1 MNLKRTATI
10 VAIGGALLAW
20 LAGAATSNR
29 EIAPAP
35 ISRSAPIE
43 ARGAELAVEVA
54 RLHERLRPT
63 ATPRQPGRN
72 LFTFHAAVVRSAPA
86 PVAAPRPALVEAP
99 AALAMPALK
108 LAGIAEDIGPDG
120 PVRTAIISGEGQLFM
135 VKQGENVTPRYTVAR
150 ISEDVVELTDVNNN
164 TLRRLALR

>member
-1 MNLKRTATI
+1 MTTTTLSGEPSGETESTFEPVDTGCTSNNNTTAEAACYDPCAACRRASMNLKRTATI

-63 ATPRQPGRN
+63 ATPRHPGRN
-72 LFTFHAAVVRSAPA
+72 LFTFRAAVVRSAPA
-86 PVAAPRPALVEAP
+86 PVAAPRPALVE
-99 AALAMPALK
+99 
-108 LAGIAEDIGPDG
+108 
-120 PVRTAIISGEGQLFM
+120 
-135 VKQGENVTPRYTVAR
+135 
-150 ISEDVVELTDVNNN
+150 
-164 TLRRLALR
+164 